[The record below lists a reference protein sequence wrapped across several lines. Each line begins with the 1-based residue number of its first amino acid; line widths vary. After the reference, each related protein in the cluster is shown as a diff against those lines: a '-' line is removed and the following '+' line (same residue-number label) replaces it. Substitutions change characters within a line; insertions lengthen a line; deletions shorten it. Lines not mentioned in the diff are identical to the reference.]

1 MASLYDRFV
10 LPKMLDFVMRQEPIM
25 RQRAKVVPRAT
36 GRVLEIGIGS
46 GLNLAFYDR
55 DKIDSVVGLD
65 PSPEL
70 RAMAE
75 RRAREA
81 GLDVEWIPL
90 GGESIPLDDASVDT
104 VLTTYTLCTI
114 PGVERALGEMH
125 RVLRPGGRLLFSE
138 HGRAPDEGVRR
149 WQDRLN
155 PLWKR
160 FAGGCNLNRP
170 VEELVRRA
178 GFEPEGLEAMYLPG
192 PRPMTHTTWGSAL
205 RA

>member
-1 MASLYDRFV
+1 MGLYERFV
-10 LPKMLDFVMRQEPIM
+10 LPKVLDFAMRQEPIM
-25 RQRAKVVPRAT
+25 RQRAKVVPRAA

-55 DKIDSVVGLD
+55 SRVDSLVGLD

-70 RAMAE
+70 RAIAE

-81 GLDVEWIPL
+81 GIDVEWIPL
-90 GGESIPLDDASVDT
+90 GGESIPLDEASVDT

-114 PGVERALGEMH
+114 PAVERALGEMR

-138 HGRAPDEGVRR
+138 HGRAPDPGVKR

-155 PLWKR
+155 PLWNR
-160 FAGGCNLNRP
+160 IGGGCNLNRP
-170 VEELVRRA
+170 VEEMVRRG
-178 GFEPEGLEAMYLPG
+178 GFEPEAIEALYLPG
-192 PRPMTHTTWGSAL
+192 PRPLTYTTWGSAL